1 MSEMWEKEQWK
12 CKKMTPL
19 LLFVNYFKSSS
30 SSCHSL
36 FIKYRH
42 QWVMIVTWNP
52 LDVTLLIY
60 FIMTFIAISA
70 RLISSNLSLFS
81 VTVPASGNFT
91 DEEVNGNMIN
101 QENSV
106 EYPLQRDEVKLSTK
120 GHQNINPHGEYG
132 KKCSFN

>member
-1 MSEMWEKEQWK
+1 
-12 CKKMTPL
+12 
-19 LLFVNYFKSSS
+19 
-30 SSCHSL
+30 
-36 FIKYRH
+36 
-42 QWVMIVTWNP
+42 
-52 LDVTLLIY
+52 
-60 FIMTFIAISA
+60 MTFIAISA

-132 KKCSFN
+132 KNVHSINLKGLMTS